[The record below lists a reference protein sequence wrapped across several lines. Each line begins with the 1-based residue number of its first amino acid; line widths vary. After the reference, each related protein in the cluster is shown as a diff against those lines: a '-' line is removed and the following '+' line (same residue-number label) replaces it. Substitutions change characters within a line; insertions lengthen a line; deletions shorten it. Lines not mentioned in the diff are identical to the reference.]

1 MLDEKII
8 LEESE
13 VKFEH
18 RLNNVFGNNRPIAFN
33 KKYTALNSGNHG
45 EIILYNKNK
54 ENVPQRIKLDN
65 NDILDLEFSPF
76 NNEHLALYTKNNII
90 SIYDLSEYNENDD
103 QMKPKYTLNPK
114 NEITLMTFNP
124 AKSNILCICDKKG
137 NMCIWDINADKTFNQ
152 LNQENDSTGLLWSPN
167 GNLIAICF
175 NDGLL
180 KIYNIIDNKF
190 DEIFEEKISQKDCSS
205 NFFTWLNDNSFATI
219 GLGEDNFKY
228 LSIWNNFQNNDISIL
243 GDCSIYSN
251 KINEADSDIIPFSN
265 KEHNLIYLVNKKEDN
280 LPSITV
286 YEFNEKFIGNEISK
300 KSEYFSAHSAAFSLL
315 INSNYCDDYK
325 KEIDRFIRYNSSEN
339 KIYFASIFKK
349 GQKESELLKTIND
362 LEKENNE
369 LKMKLTKKDEEN
381 NSLKMK
387 LTEKDEENNSLKKAI
402 EDNNNNNKKI
412 IDEQKDKINTY
423 EQEKNELEKKIDELK
438 NELDSEQYRREII
451 LANKIL
457 EKEKEILNIKLSL
470 INNVPQELPSS
481 IQFSNFLR
489 ENKGIF
495 LKLNKHFYNRD
506 NNLNEEANEQRENN
520 NQVYKIYNLDVN
532 DKNEEILMIFGND
545 IFNFTFD
552 KYEDSMIST

>member
-45 EIILYNKNK
+45 EIILYNKNT
-54 ENVPQRIKLDN
+54 ENVPQKIKLDD

-76 NNEHLALYTKNNII
+76 NNEHLALYTKNNIM
-90 SIYDLSEYNENDD
+90 SIYDLSEYNESDE
-103 QMKPKYTLNPK
+103 QMKPKYTLKPET
-114 NEITLMTFNP
+114 EITLMTFNP
-124 AKSNILCICDKKG
+124 AKPNILCICDKTG
-137 NMCIWDINADKTFNQ
+137 NMCIWDINSDKTFNQ
-152 LNQENDSTGLLWSPN
+152 LNGENDSTGLLWSPN

-219 GLGEDNFKY
+219 GWGEDNSKN
-228 LSIWNNFQNNDISIL
+228 LSIWNNFKNNDISIL
-243 GDCSIYSN
+243 GECSIYSI

-265 KEHNLIYLVNKKEDN
+265 KEYNLIYLVNKKEDN

-286 YEFNEKFIGNEISK
+286 YEFKENQILK
-300 KSEYFSAHSAAFSLL
+300 KSEYYSTHSAAFSLL
-315 INSNYCDDYK
+315 INSNNCDNNKD
-325 KEIDRFIRYNSSEN
+325 EIDRFIRYNSSEN
-339 KIYFASIFKK
+339 KIYFVSIFKK
-349 GQKESELLKTIND
+349 VEKGQENLKEDSIKESEIMKTIND

-369 LKMKLTKKDEEN
+369 LKK
-381 NSLKMK
+381 K

-402 EDNNNNNKKI
+402 EDNNNDNKKI
-412 IDEQKDKINTY
+412 IDEQKVKINTY
-423 EQEKNELEKKIDELK
+423 EQEKNELERAIDKLKDELDK
-438 NELDSEQYRREII
+438 EQYQRELI
-451 LANKIL
+451 LENKIKL
-457 EKEKEILNIKLSL
+457 EKEISNVKLSL
-470 INNVPQELPSS
+470 INNVPQELVSS
-481 IQFSNFLR
+481 IQFSNFMK

-495 LKLNKHFYNRD
+495 LKLEKHIINRD
-506 NNLNEEANEQRENN
+506 NNLNEEDKEQKDNN
-520 NQVYKIYNLDVN
+520 NQVYKIYNLDVS
-532 DKNEEILMIFGND
+532 DKNKEIFMIFGNES
-545 IFNFTFD
+545 FSFTFD
-552 KYEDSMIST
+552 KYEDSMKST

>member
-90 SIYDLSEYNENDD
+90 SIYDLSEYNENDE

-219 GLGEDNFKY
+219 GWGEDNSKN
-228 LSIWNNFQNNDISIL
+228 LSIWNNFKNNDISIL
-243 GDCSIYSN
+243 GECSIYSI

-265 KEHNLIYLVNKKEDN
+265 KEYNLIYLVNKKEDN

-286 YEFNEKFIGNEISK
+286 YEFKENQILK
-300 KSEYFSAHSAAFSLL
+300 KSEYYSTHSAAFSLL
-315 INSNYCDDYK
+315 INSNNCDNNKD
-325 KEIDRFIRYNSSEN
+325 EIDRFIRYNSSEN
-339 KIYFASIFKK
+339 KIYFVSIFKK
-349 GQKESELLKTIND
+349 VEKQQENLKEDSIKESEIMKTIND

-369 LKMKLTKKDEEN
+369 LKK
-381 NSLKMK
+381 K

-402 EDNNNNNKKI
+402 EDNNNDNKKI
-412 IDEQKDKINTY
+412 IDEQKVKINTY
-423 EQEKNELEKKIDELK
+423 EQEKNELERAIDKLKDELDK
-438 NELDSEQYRREII
+438 EQYQRELI
-451 LANKIL
+451 LENKIKL
-457 EKEKEILNIKLSL
+457 EKEISNVKLSL
-470 INNVPQELPSS
+470 INNVPQELVSS
-481 IQFSNFLR
+481 IQFSNFMK

-495 LKLNKHFYNRD
+495 LKLEKHIINRD
-506 NNLNEEANEQRENN
+506 NNLNEEDKEQKDNN
-520 NQVYKIYNLDVN
+520 NQVYKIYNLDVS
-532 DKNEEILMIFGND
+532 DKNKEIFMIFGNES
-545 IFNFTFD
+545 FSFTFD
-552 KYEDSMIST
+552 KYEDSMKST

>member
-18 RLNNVFGNNRPIAFN
+18 RLNSVFGYNRPIALN
-33 KKYTALNSGNHG
+33 AKYTALNSGNHG

-54 ENVPQRIKLDN
+54 ENVPQKIKLDD

-90 SIYDLSEYNENDD
+90 SIYDLSEYNENDE

-124 AKSNILCICDKKG
+124 AKPNILCICDKTG
-137 NMCIWDINADKTFNQ
+137 NMCIWDINSDKTFNQ
-152 LNQENDSTGLLWSPN
+152 LNGENDSTGLLWSPN
-167 GNLIAICF
+167 GNLIEICF

-219 GLGEDNFKY
+219 GWGEDNSKN
-228 LSIWNNFQNNDISIL
+228 LSIWNNFKNNDISIL
-243 GDCSIYSN
+243 GECSIYSI

-265 KEHNLIYLVNKKEDN
+265 KEYNLIYLVNKKEDN

-286 YEFNEKFIGNEISK
+286 YEFKENQILK
-300 KSEYFSAHSAAFSLL
+300 KSEYYSTHSAAFSLL
-315 INSNYCDDYK
+315 INSNNCDNNKD
-325 KEIDRFIRYNSSEN
+325 EIDRFIRYNSSEN
-339 KIYFASIFKK
+339 KIYFVSIFKK
-349 GQKESELLKTIND
+349 VEKGQENLKEDSIKESEIMKTIND

-369 LKMKLTKKDEEN
+369 LKK
-381 NSLKMK
+381 K

-402 EDNNNNNKKI
+402 EDNNNDNKKI
-412 IDEQKDKINTY
+412 IDEQKVKINTY
-423 EQEKNELEKKIDELK
+423 EQEKNELERVIDKLK
-438 NELDSEQYRREII
+438 DQLDKEQYQRELI
-451 LANKIL
+451 LENKIKL
-457 EKEKEILNIKLSL
+457 EKEISNVKLSL
-470 INNVPQELPSS
+470 INNVPQELVSS
-481 IQFSNFLR
+481 IQFSNFMK

-495 LKLNKHFYNRD
+495 LKLEKHIINRD
-506 NNLNEEANEQRENN
+506 NNLNEEDKEQKDNN
-520 NQVYKIYNLDVN
+520 NQVYKIYNLDVS
-532 DKNEEILMIFGND
+532 DKNKEIFMIFGNES
-545 IFNFTFD
+545 FSFTFD
-552 KYEDSMIST
+552 KYEDSMKST